1 MMIPNTSLVEL
12 MYWLYKLTRWYFPGN
27 ESHIQ
32 TTSYCFTLFPED
44 LARDSCQQMP
54 EIPINK
60 SPNRIMASTHLAMRG
75 SKTNAEASIPG
86 KLIVL
91 EGRWLRWLEG
101 HDVWCAKWCFGMVH
115 LGMVPKIRHPKP
127 STPKIRPKLSASSW
141 SHKPQLRR
149 TPSRAFHLPRG
160 GTKVPR
166 CKLPYPGKDHIS
178 HLGKFRKSSTETCLG
193 CRHIYQ
199 TYISSKKEGVFWRFF
214 WTRTL
219 MSHSYTIPSLENL
232 DLLVR
237 FLEKAPKRFSQ
248 TVVSLMVMN
257 PIGTIRKR
265 SP

>member
-1 MMIPNTSLVEL
+1 
-12 MYWLYKLTRWYFPGN
+12 
-27 ESHIQ
+27 
-32 TTSYCFTLFPED
+32 
-44 LARDSCQQMP
+44 
-54 EIPINK
+54 
-60 SPNRIMASTHLAMRG
+60 
-75 SKTNAEASIPG
+75 
-86 KLIVL
+86 
-91 EGRWLRWLEG
+91 
-101 HDVWCAKWCFGMVH
+101 
-115 LGMVPKIRHPKP
+115 MVPKIRHPKP

-193 CRHIYQ
+193 CRQIYQ
-199 TYISSKKEGVFWRFF
+199 ICIGSKKEGVFGV
-214 WTRTL
+214 
-219 MSHSYTIPSLENL
+219 MSHSCTIPSLENL

-237 FLEKAPKRFSQ
+237 FLEIVPKRFSQ